1 LYLNKLLININYI
14 KMSME
19 QKAPNTKNL
28 SVKEIFNKS
37 AKSGLSGGAA
47 MLVQVTTL
55 MWMRTIMNYQYRYP

>member
-1 LYLNKLLININYI
+1 
-14 KMSME
+14 MSME